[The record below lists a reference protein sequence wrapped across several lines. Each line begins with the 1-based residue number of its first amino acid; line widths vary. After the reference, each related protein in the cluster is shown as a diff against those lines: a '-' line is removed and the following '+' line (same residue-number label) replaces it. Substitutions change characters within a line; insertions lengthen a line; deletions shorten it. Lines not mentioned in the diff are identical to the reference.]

1 METAIGIFSSR
12 ECCQDAI
19 GKLLEEQVPRH
30 SIVFLT
36 HSESE
41 AEVFGKL
48 LGATVAGFL
57 GIATG
62 MAAGVGAATLLAF
75 STRQVSE
82 IGFGAAGLLG
92 LAGVVAGSRIGKV
105 VSFDANAP
113 VPIGG
118 ANCSRDAALFGEML
132 KGGRSL
138 IIVRAE
144 TQETARVAVRIL
156 EPFSPG
162 IEGVCS
168 EIVMGIPDD
177 ENRTWK
183 IRPGLGA
190 FLRRRA
196 PLPKGMTS
204 FLRGSAQ
211 KRTAQWRKPHDVIRQ
226 SSPPD
231 ESDVDFAEGFDDG
244 SDIV

>member
-19 GKLLEEQVPRH
+19 FKLLEEQVPRH

-62 MAAGVGAATLLAF
+62 MAAGVGTATLLAF
-75 STRQVSE
+75 SMREVSE
-82 IGFGAAGLLG
+82 FGFGAAAFLG
-92 LAGVVAGSRIGKV
+92 LVGAVAGSRIGKV
-105 VSFDANAP
+105 ASFDGNTP
-113 VPIGG
+113 VPISG

-132 KGGRSL
+132 KRGRSL

-144 TQETARVAVRIL
+144 TQKTARVAARIL

-162 IEGVCS
+162 VEGVGS

-183 IRPGLGA
+183 LRPGLGA

-196 PLPKGMTS
+196 PVPKGMTS

-211 KRTAQWRKPHDVIRQ
+211 KSTARWRKPRDVIRQ
-226 SSPPD
+226 NSPPD
-231 ESDVDFAEGFDDG
+231 EFDEDFAEGFDDG
-244 SDIV
+244 SDIA